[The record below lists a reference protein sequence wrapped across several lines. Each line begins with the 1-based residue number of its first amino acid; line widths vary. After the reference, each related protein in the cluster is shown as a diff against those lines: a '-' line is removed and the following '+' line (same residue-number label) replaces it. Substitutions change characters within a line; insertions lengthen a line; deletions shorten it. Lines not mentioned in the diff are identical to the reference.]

1 MFLRFLS
8 DGGTGL
14 VALGAPV
21 GSRDRGFSLSFSVLV
36 GYGCPKHTMFL
47 YNFNRTLKKH
57 AVVPFKLCFDVAGSF
72 FESVCVL
79 LGPLLGYFGTFL
91 SPLGSPLAPLGTR
104 WVCPLALLGPPWV
117 PWAALGPPTASLEDS
132 LRCL

>member
-14 VALGAPV
+14 VTLGAPV
-21 GSRDRGFSLSFSVLV
+21 GSRNRGFSLSFSVLV

-57 AVVPFKLCFDVAGSF
+57 SVFPFKLCFDVAGSF
-72 FESVCVL
+72 FESVCVF
-79 LGPLLGYFGTFL
+79 LGPLLGHFGRFCR
-91 SPLGSPLAPLGTR
+91 PWAPL
-104 WVCPLALLGPPWV
+104 WPPCWPFWYNSSTISAFSTFHNFADLHEFLKTHHV
-117 PWAALGPPTASLEDS
+117 S
-132 LRCL
+132 